1 MTPEKSPVGGA
12 CGSEFQAFGG
22 SHRAKLQTSSALAVD
37 MNPGQKNVNATIWGF
52 PKIRGTLLGVPII
65 RVIVYWGLYW
75 GPLFRET
82 TILETPE
89 VGSLTLVGPKFGGC
103 GCQKTSV

>member
-12 CGSEFQAFGG
+12 YGSEFQAFGG
-22 SHRAKLQTSSALAVD
+22 SHRAKLQSSSAWAVD
-37 MNPGQKNVNATIWGF
+37 MNPGQKNVNA
-52 PKIRGTLLGVPII
+52 
-65 RVIVYWGLYW
+65 
-75 GPLFRET
+75 